1 MFSRDRKRAF
11 AVVELKDADR
21 AELQKAYADLRKEVR
36 SGSLEVARDG
46 RPTLNK
52 DFEDTTES
60 DLQRAELVSLPLA
73 LLMLLIVFGS

>member
-1 MFSRDRKRAF
+1 
-11 AVVELKDADR
+11 VVELKDADR

-52 DFEDTTES
+52 DFEDTT
-60 DLQRAELVSLPLA
+60 
-73 LLMLLIVFGS
+73 